1 MKSYFAKLAAR
12 ATLPNAPPTPYRAIP
27 MNDPFE
33 NVSTAGIP
41 TATENVSSSE
51 GPKTQSS
58 ESRRPQSTVNT
69 EEIVLSRGRDREL
82 KLESD
87 SHAQGVTRR
96 PPDVELDHDVPERSR
111 ETERADQE
119 AAKPS
124 PVLKLEPTQSA
135 RPQVKQHDDLASTAS
150 AIVADTREPAT
161 SHASDQNDKETN
173 AEQTLSLKKA
183 DEFMNAFFARRTAPP
198 VPVSNKEE
206 EQPEPAP
213 QIVTARESSS
223 RLQPAAKP
231 RQPPEPPPEQPSL
244 VIGKLTVEVVPPP
257 SPVMPRR
264 EVVVVRAG
272 SNSRPAS
279 IHSSQRFG
287 LGQF

>member
-12 ATLPNAPPTPYRAIP
+12 ATLPNAPPAPSRAIP

-41 TATENVSSSE
+41 PAPENVSSSE

-69 EEIVLSRGRDREL
+69 EEIVLSRRRDREL
-82 KLESD
+82 TLESE
-87 SHAQGVTRR
+87 SYAQSATRR
-96 PPDVELDHDVPERSR
+96 PPDVELDHDVTERSR
-111 ETERADQE
+111 ETERADHETPKQ
-119 AAKPS
+119 S
-124 PVLKLEPTQSA
+124 TVLKLEPTQSA
-135 RPQVKQHDDLASTAS
+135 RPQVKQEDDLASAAS
-150 AIVADTREPAT
+150 AIAADVREPVT
-161 SHASDQNDKETN
+161 SHATEQKDKETN

-183 DEFMNAFFARRTAPP
+183 DEFMNALFARRTAPQA
-198 VPVSNKEE
+198 PVSNEE
-206 EQPEPAP
+206 KQQPAQEP
-213 QIVTARESSS
+213 QIVTARESPG

-231 RQPPEPPPEQPSL
+231 RRPPEPPPEQPSL

-257 SPVMPRR
+257 SPVTPRR
-264 EVVVVRAG
+264 EVVVVRTG